1 MYSKRD
7 RMNILLYGK
16 DEEWYQLLSEYLI
29 VSEFVGSLIWMYGGN
44 RYYERRRHITKAE
57 WLWRS
62 G

>member
-29 VSEFVGSLIWMYGGN
+29 VSEFVGSLI
-44 RYYERRRHITKAE
+44 
-57 WLWRS
+57 
-62 G
+62 